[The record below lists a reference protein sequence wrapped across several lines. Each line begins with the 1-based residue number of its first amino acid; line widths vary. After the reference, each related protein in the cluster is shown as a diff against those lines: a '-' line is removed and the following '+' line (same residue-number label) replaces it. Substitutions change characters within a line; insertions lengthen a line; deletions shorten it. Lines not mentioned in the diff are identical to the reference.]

1 MKPETKTFSFDNL
14 TTNVYY
20 IVMFDGFKTNGR
32 KLCTET
38 KRKMAEIEKRK
49 SDQILNSKDWIQRQ
63 YFDSD
68 RYFKLSEYKEL
79 KMYIEDCVSLHLDI
93 GVMIETY
100 DPETT
105 EINHIANFINKKY
118 C

>member
-1 MKPETKTFSFDNL
+1 MTTKIKTFSFDNL
-14 TTNVYY
+14 TENVYY
-20 IVMFDGFKTNGR
+20 LVMFDRFKTNGR

-38 KRKMAEIEKRK
+38 KRKMAEIEKRE
-49 SDQILNSKDWIQRQ
+49 SDHFPKDSLQRR

-105 EINHIANFINKKY
+105 EINHIKHFICKKY
-118 C
+118 A